1 MEKGLSPKAREL
13 LEKIRAA
20 GEKGITSPEMAKMGD
35 LAYAPEDELS
45 DKDLI
50 EWNWERREE
59 GGKTIHVKVCR
70 VRER

>member
-1 MEKGLSPKAREL
+1 MEKGLSPKAIEL

-20 GEKGITSPEMAKMGD
+20 GENGITSPEMAKMGD

-50 EWNWERREE
+50 EWKWERREKN
-59 GGKTIHVKVCR
+59 GKMIHVKVCR
-70 VRER
+70 IRER